1 MGSCLS
7 KTSSLKLPPKALPPI
22 PDAEALLYRVKLSK
36 FRLRGVAGDISVA
49 LIVLFGDKEFVLP
62 QHKRPYLWE
71 ETFDFEYVTSLDRM
85 SSEDLAVTMDIN
97 GQEVASMSLQLLS
110 AALGP
115 VHQNFSMMN
124 GPKELSRVSFDV
136 EMLQVAE
143 LVVWTKQLKFR
154 LNDSVA
160 NYYTAHFKLIT
171 DDKEERQIGT
181 PSHHSSW
188 EFTEEHQSALTALVT
203 IDSVRHASIQ
213 LKLMRH
219 SRHHNETLGECW
231 TSFTKLF
238 KEDQRH
244 TLFKPESL
252 VYSTSSNLLA
262 DLTPDTKH
270 SKAFKE
276 ILWLSGRQVGEVSG
290 LLEISGMPRV
300 YQMLSGVNTE
310 NGLKVQA
317 SFILDT
323 HATFKDSKKKTMP
336 AEIIE
341 LTQHANTLVEML
353 TSQRSKQV
361 LKSSS
366 NRAVTHRRT
375 VHEVKRLLSTTHRN
389 TMTCFDYKKQKDLET
404 AQEVM
409 LSLADHLMEFAPV
422 VMYDIQ
428 PYYFECLTL
437 LLLRGELDLG
447 YLTPLDALR
456 RQKIAARYLYFLRHS
471 LMLALKQLNIKGTDA
486 KLQGFVDTMFVIAY
500 FRLPTFKEKLLQCIK
515 AKKLKPIPEWRDN
528 VFDLLEEHESAVLLP
543 VLDWENNFYLSLSDN
558 SVDSAF
564 VQALNE
570 PRWQEKFA
578 NRGVTYFRF
587 IQRFAQHVN
596 RQFVRSDIPWH
607 AIPGYRVIL
616 HSFLLE
622 LKQRPVTS
630 YPEALVEA
638 SLSLLSYK
646 YLISVLIRLCFLKT
660 NIYDYLSVVETI
672 GLVDIWLDRLF
683 LQGSSFPQSFDHN
696 FLIEGLLRVLNN
708 EHAVSLAKVLL
719 LVYRQLHM
727 LSQPV
732 REAIVYEYLIKQ
744 HFLRFMCHWSSEVR
758 RVFMYVIEF
767 RIIAT
772 DVFSLHDASESAKT
786 RRRVL
791 RLKARA
797 VETDPADISEI
808 GVYLRPAL
816 AELAKIEKQREV
828 WAVSLHCKE
837 SGVYG
842 GFESFPYPDLTI
854 NCLLVDK
861 REAMLELD

>member
-1 MGSCLS
+1 
-7 KTSSLKLPPKALPPI
+7 
-22 PDAEALLYRVKLSK
+22 
-36 FRLRGVAGDISVA
+36 LR
-49 LIVLFGDKEFVLP
+49 VLFGDKEFVLP
-62 QHKRPYLWE
+62 QHESPYKWQ

-97 GQEVASMSLQLLS
+97 GREVASMSLQLLS
-110 AALGP
+110 VALGP
-115 VHQNFSMMN
+115 VHQNFSMKN
-124 GPKELSRVSFDV
+124 GLKELSRVSFDV

-143 LVVWTKQLKFR
+143 LVVWTKWLKFK
-154 LNDSVA
+154 LNESVA
-160 NYYTAHFKLIT
+160 NYYSAYFKLIA
-171 DDKEERQIGT
+171 DDKKERQLGT
-181 PSHHSSW
+181 PSHHAAW
-188 EFTEEHQSALTALVT
+188 EFPDEHQSALTALVT

-219 SRHHNETLGECW
+219 SSQHEETLGECW

-270 SKAFKE
+270 SKAFRE
-276 ILWLSGRQVGEVSG
+276 ILWLSGRQVGKVSG

-310 NGLKVQA
+310 NGLRVQA
-317 SFILDT
+317 NFILDT
-323 HATFKDSKKKTMP
+323 HASLKNSKKQTMP

-353 TSQRSKQV
+353 TSQSSRQV
-361 LKSSS
+361 SKSSI

-375 VHEVKRLLSTTHRN
+375 VHEVKQLLSTTHRN
-389 TMTCFDYKKQKDLET
+389 TMTCFDYKRQKDLET

-409 LSLADHLMEFAPV
+409 LSLAGHLMEFAPV

-447 YLTPLDALR
+447 YLTPLNTLR
-456 RQKIAARYLYFLRHS
+456 KQEIGGRYMHFLRHS
-471 LMLALKQLNIKGTDA
+471 LMLALKQLNVKGADA
-486 KLQGFVDTMFVIAY
+486 KLQVFVDTMLVIAY
-500 FRLPTFKEKLLQCIK
+500 FRLPNFKEKLLQGIK
-515 AKKLKPIPEWRDN
+515 AKKLRPIPEWKDN

-543 VLDWENNFYLSLSDN
+543 VLDWENNFYLSLSHK

-564 VQALNE
+564 IQALNE
-570 PRWQEKFA
+570 PKWQEKFA

-622 LKQRPVTS
+622 LKLRPVTS

-638 SLSLLSYK
+638 SLCLLSYK
-646 YLISVLIRLCFLKT
+646 YLISVFIRLCFLKT
-660 NIYDYLSVVETI
+660 NIYDYLGVVEAI

-683 LQGSSFPQSFDHN
+683 IQGSSFPQSFDYN
-696 FLIEGLLRVLNN
+696 FLIEGLLRVLED
-708 EHAVSLAKVLL
+708 EHAVSLAKALL

-732 REAIVYEYLIKQ
+732 REAVVYEYLIKQ
-744 HFLRFMCHWSSEVR
+744 HFFRFLCHWSSEVR
-758 RVFMYVIEF
+758 RVFMHVIEF
-767 RIIAT
+767 RIVAT

-791 RLKARA
+791 RLKTRA
-797 VETDPADISEI
+797 AEADPGDNPEI

-816 AELAKIEKQREV
+816 AELAKIERQREV
-828 WAVSLHCKE
+828 WAVSLHRKG

-842 GFESFPYPDLTI
+842 GFEAFPYPDLAI

-861 REAMLELD
+861 REALLELD